1 MQGVHIRYHMGRRVY
16 FTIVCLPAVCAKLRV
31 SRTPRPARGRL
42 GLRAPRAARGLMS
55 DDRCE
60 CRRRR
65 VSYTARRTN
74 GFLLFTF
81 ERETNQRITET
92 QQRHYFIPYI
102 TLTKASA
109 RRRRRPE

>member
-1 MQGVHIRYHMGRRVY
+1 MGRRVY
-16 FTIVCLPAVCAKLRV
+16 FTIVCCAAVCAKLRV

-42 GLRAPRAARGLMS
+42 GLRAPRAARCLMS
-55 DDRCE
+55 DDRC
-60 CRRRR
+60 RS
-65 VSYTARRTN
+65 VVDVVYTN
-74 GFLLFTF
+74 GFYFR
-81 ERETNQRITET
+81 ERNKPANQRMTET